1 MSSSSDDDSSPVMP
15 PLPAP
20 PPPPPLRFKKGDVVY
35 ISLHPDWFK
44 GVVVKTNTNALA
56 FEPVY
61 VVQIIS
67 GYSLLLDEDISELEF
82 NVPLDINHFI
92 RKSPPTSRL
101 LWGGTCGA
109 RCYPGD
115 TRHSGSIVNV

>member
-15 PLPAP
+15 PLPTP
-20 PPPPPLRFKKGDVVY
+20 PPPPPLRFKNGDVVY

-44 GVVVKTNTNALA
+44 GVVVKTNTNALS

-92 RKSPPTSRL
+92 RKSPPTSR
-101 LWGGTCGA
+101 GGTCGA